1 MKILITGH
9 KGFIGRHLFEDW
21 KDRWHRMT
29 YGIDLPDDIA
39 NFDKGGE
46 ELIKNGN
53 ADETGYDVIVH
64 LAAWT
69 DIRESLED
77 PEKYYENNVAK
88 SKPIFD
94 YCWETG
100 TRLIYASSSAVDG
113 PYWVNPYATSK
124 WMLEQMAP
132 PNSVG
137 LRLTTVYGSDS
148 RDNMMY
154 GMLKNGTAPYI
165 TNHKRD
171 WIHVDDVVSV
181 ITRLAKDGDVNGII
195 PVGSGE
201 SVPVKKLAEA
211 FGQGDLPVRTDTP
224 GEVEDN
230 VADISILRSLGWS
243 PTIKI
248 LDFVNADLQA

>member
-77 PEKYYENNVAK
+77 PEKYYENNVAMC
-88 SKPIFD
+88 P
-94 YCWETG
+94 
-100 TRLIYASSSAVDG
+100 
-113 PYWVNPYATSK
+113 
-124 WMLEQMAP
+124 
-132 PNSVG
+132 
-137 LRLTTVYGSDS
+137 
-148 RDNMMY
+148 
-154 GMLKNGTAPYI
+154 
-165 TNHKRD
+165 
-171 WIHVDDVVSV
+171 
-181 ITRLAKDGDVNGII
+181 
-195 PVGSGE
+195 
-201 SVPVKKLAEA
+201 
-211 FGQGDLPVRTDTP
+211 
-224 GEVEDN
+224 
-230 VADISILRSLGWS
+230 
-243 PTIKI
+243 
-248 LDFVNADLQA
+248 